1 MINSLQLTAKHRCP
15 RRSSPRGRPAVERQ
29 DARPVQPAQM
39 RCSRAGGLLRGGFE
53 LEIEHTVDG
62 DSTELTTSGG
72 QPGRPRWAAV
82 LWVLAGL
89 LPLIGLI
96 SLLLRSQ
103 LDPHFEDAKVHF
115 VVFLCVGALVCALA
129 HQAGEAATRRGDAR
143 VLLISLAFLATGGF
157 LGLHAIG
164 TPGILFSSQLSGFE
178 VAIPVGLLVASVFA
192 FASAFVDCHPA
203 LPPLVMRRRA
213 EMRRL
218 VMAAMGVWAVWT
230 VAKLSPLDRPTS
242 EGASDSLL
250 AVMAVLGVL
259 VYGGSAARYW
269 VVYRERMSLLPA
281 SVIACFVLLSE
292 AMIGVAVTGE
302 RNWHASWWEWHG
314 LIVAAYVIVGF
325 AARREW
331 RNERFRHLY
340 LPTTRE
346 RRQDVSVL
354 FSDFAGFTSF
364 SERSTPADVA
374 ALLSAYYAVAAPL
387 ISRQFGGE
395 VEKFMGDGMMAT
407 FNGRGDQPD
416 HAVRAA
422 HAALALQRELG
433 RLASEHP
440 GWPRLRVGV
449 NTGEAMLREL
459 GGHGLVAYALVG
471 DTINTGSR
479 LEGLAPVGAVLIGAE
494 TYRQLPDGAAVQAMS
509 GLRVKG
515 KQEPLE
521 AYVLQALPA

>member
-1 MINSLQLTAKHRCP
+1 ML
-15 RRSSPRGRPAVERQ
+15 
-29 DARPVQPAQM
+29 
-39 RCSRAGGLLRGGFE
+39 RAGYV

-62 DSTELTTSGG
+62 ASTELATSGG
-72 QPGRPRWAAV
+72 QPWRPRWAAV

-103 LDPHFEDAKVHF
+103 LDPHFEDTKVHF
-115 VVFLCVGALVCALA
+115 VVFLGIGALVFALA
-129 HQAGEAATRRGDAR
+129 CGAQEAATRRGDAR

-157 LGLHAIG
+157 LGLHALG

-178 VAIPVGLLVASVFA
+178 VAIPGGLLIAAGFA

-203 LPPLVMRRRA
+203 LPTLVMRRRA
-213 EMRRL
+213 EMRYL
-218 VMAAMGVWAVWT
+218 VMAAMGVWAVST
-230 VAKLSPLDRPTS
+230 LAKLPPLDHPTS
-242 EGASDSLL
+242 EGASNSLL
-250 AVMAVLGVL
+250 AIMAGLGVL
-259 VYGGSAARYW
+259 VYGASAARYW
-269 VVYRERMSLLPA
+269 VVYRGRLSLLPA
-281 SVIACFVLLSE
+281 SVIGCFVLLSE

-314 LIVAAYVIVGF
+314 LIVAAYLIVGF

-331 RNERFRHLY
+331 RDERFRHLY

-354 FSDFAGFTSF
+354 FSDLAGFTTF
-364 SERSTPADVA
+364 SERSTPSDVA
-374 ALLSAYYAVAAPL
+374 ALLSTYYAVAAPL

-395 VEKFMGDGMMAT
+395 VEKFIGDGMMAT
-407 FNGRGDQPD
+407 FNGRGDHPD

-422 HAALALQRELG
+422 RAGLALQRELG
-433 RLASEHP
+433 RLADEHP

-449 NTGEAMLREL
+449 NTGEAVLREL

-479 LEGLAPVGAVLIGAE
+479 LEGQAPVGTVLIGAE
-494 TYRQLPDGAAVQAMS
+494 TYRQLPDGAVVQAMS

-515 KQEPLE
+515 KEDALK
-521 AYVLQALPA
+521 AYVLHALPA